1 MRILRRTALESA
13 RIFLKRN
20 GEMREVDETLLIL
33 KKFRYLPRELWR
45 KIVHQTL
52 LNRPGS
58 KFFSRNFFLR
68 SDPGPTLDGGWF
80 ETPLAMWLGHFP
92 QYWEEDNVV
101 RYVSRHTFAT
111 RLQASI
117 RGLLQRWRD
126 LNESFKGVM
135 RWGSMQ
141 LGFDDNL
148 RRGDMQYRLHTTHTQ
163 LVRQER
169 RFDRL
174 RRRLRRQHG
183 ETVAAAVVD
192 SQFRKRL
199 NTIDRTQKWFD
210 HRKRLGVKLLDF
222 GS

>member
-1 MRILRRTALESA
+1 
-13 RIFLKRN
+13 
-20 GEMREVDETLLIL
+20 MREVDETLLIL

-52 LNRPGS
+52 MDRPGS

-80 ETPLAMWLGHFP
+80 ETPLPMILGFWS

-126 LNESFKGVM
+126 LKQDLKGIGRLQLKGLGSFASPY
-135 RWGSMQ
+135 RTFNYDMQ
-141 LGFDDNL
+141 LRFVQTPAQL
-148 RRGDMQYRLHTTHTQ
+148 ARTQ
-163 LVRQER
+163 SNIKRWK
-169 RFDRL
+169 
-174 RRRLRRQHG
+174 RRLRREHG
-183 ETVAAAVVD
+183 ETVAEGVLD
-192 SQFRKRL
+192 SYYLRQI
-199 NTIDRTQKWFD
+199 NTIFKKINWFD

>member
-1 MRILRRTALESA
+1 
-13 RIFLKRN
+13 
-20 GEMREVDETLLIL
+20 MREVDETLLIL

-52 LNRPGS
+52 MDRPGS
-58 KFFSRNFFLR
+58 KFFSGPFFNYY
-68 SDPGPTLDGGWF
+68 
-80 ETPLAMWLGHFP
+80 PLPMWLGHFP
-92 QYWEEDNVV
+92 GYWQEDNVV

-111 RLQASI
+111 RIQASI

-126 LNESFKGVM
+126 LKESFKGVM
-135 RWGSMQ
+135 RWGSME
-141 LGFDDNL
+141 LGFSDNL